1 MLGTPTYMLGTPVW
15 VQARELSRKGRYHD
29 QMMQRHHEEAAEE
42 MFVQRNKS
50 GMPENVVDLHG
61 LHVQEALSC
70 KDRRDI

>member
-1 MLGTPTYMLGTPVW
+1 MVRM
-15 VQARELSRKGRYHD
+15 QARELSRKGRYHD
-29 QMMQRHHEEAAEE
+29 VMMKGSHQEAAEE

-50 GMPENVVDLHG
+50 GMAENVVDLHG